1 MTFATRVTFRG
12 TGSSPALRAYVL
24 ERAQRLQRFAGDIR
38 SCDVVVAVADGHH
51 RSGHHFDVHARVLMR
66 GRAIEAASS
75 PEATSRNE
83 DAYTAVSN
91 VFNALRRRVE
101 DYVRR
106 RRGDFK
112 ARA

>member
-12 TGSSPALRAYVL
+12 TDSSPSLRDHVL
-24 ERAQRLQRFAGDIR
+24 ERAQRLQRFASDIR
-38 SCDVVVAVADGHH
+38 SCDVVVAQADGRH
-51 RSGHHFDVHARVLMR
+51 RSGRHFDVHARVLMR
-66 GRAIEAASS
+66 GRTIEATTS

-101 DYVRR
+101 DYVRQ
-106 RRGDFK
+106 RRGDVK